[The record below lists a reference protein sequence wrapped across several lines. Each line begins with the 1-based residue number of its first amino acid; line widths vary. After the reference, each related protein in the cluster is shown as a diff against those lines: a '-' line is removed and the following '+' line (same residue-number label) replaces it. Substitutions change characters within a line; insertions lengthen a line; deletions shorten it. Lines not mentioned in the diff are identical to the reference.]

1 MHLNHNF
8 CSNPRHHIQGLGI
21 SLLIFYTFFSK
32 EIKTFRWISSEF
44 WSELVGYESGFLINL
59 LITTIWE
66 NSHLSP
72 SFFDYT
78 SSIPYPCY
86 FPFLFIPV
94 SILLWNSPESLSL
107 SSWLVRVLR
116 FGKFCK
122 VWWFTSLLQCVSVTD
137 FLNRVSY

>member
-8 CSNPRHHIQGLGI
+8 CSNPRPHIQGLGI

-44 WSELVGYESGFLINL
+44 WSKLVGYESGFLVNL

-72 SFFDYT
+72 SFFDCT
-78 SSIPYPCY
+78 ASIPYP
-86 FPFLFIPV
+86 FI
-94 SILLWNSPESLSL
+94 SL
-107 SSWLVRVLR
+107 SSSSLSKSSSEILQKAYHCQVDWWEFYDLVNFVR
-116 FGKFCK
+116 FDG
-122 VWWFTSLLQCVSVTD
+122 LQVCYSV
-137 FLNRVSY
+137 FQ